1 MLEQR
6 VVKKVI
12 VKKKMGKKR
21 QDYSISYDDLFVIK
35 RWILTGSFNNSFSV
49 NENKIDFSKIN
60 LIRKAS
66 FSEPYELKKALLGY
80 SKIAFKKDTLFIT
93 LILLSSGNFQ
103 AKKLFKDSFN
113 EIVKTP
119 NDLYKF
125 MSLIR
130 KYRGLGSIIHTA
142 IKNWFKTKSVIE
154 LERMFVEEQAK
165 YNWSGQDIVRMI
177 KPKPR
182 DRKES
187 LLLKWLVKNEISDD
201 DLLEY
206 KNDLSKIYFHETL
219 KADTSVPAIDLIKN
233 EITLKMVP
241 SNVYLNYANEL
252 REETD
257 EELILSLKKEIKE
270 EAVSLLDDTLRRNNL
285 KLDILDL
292 LIIQKEV
299 YENNYN
305 KKIIDQLDS
314 IISYKI
320 KKNIDSNKDT
330 LHIIDMDSNMFS
342 DINKS
347 YNETYAVIS
356 SIFTSSTKE
365 VYSFSG
371 RKIVRDSRRSI
382 IEAEGFQEE
391 LGKITKL
398 NIDRVKEASDFFM
411 PKNIFVWSNKTY
423 LKDLEKSLSVLN
435 ILYSKTKVCFMNL
448 SNSKLNNKNPKYYVI
463 NGFNKNTK
471 KIIKLIEKG
480 LLN

>member
-21 QDYSISYDDLFVIK
+21 QDYSISYDDLFIIK

-66 FSEPYELKKALLGY
+66 FSEPYELKKALLSY

-125 MSLIR
+125 MSLIK

-142 IKNWFKTKSVIE
+142 IKNWFKTKSVAD
-154 LERMFVEEQAK
+154 LETLFVAEQAK

-182 DRKES
+182 DRKENLFFKWLS
-187 LLLKWLVKNEISDD
+187 KNMNSDDLIEYKDLLPKIYYHELLKTEKNI
-201 DLLEY
+201 
-206 KNDLSKIYFHETL
+206 
-219 KADTSVPAIDLIKN
+219 PIDELIKK

-241 SNVYLNYANEL
+241 SNVYLNYVDGL
-252 REETD
+252 KQLTEE
-257 EELILSLKKEIKE
+257 EAVLSLKKQVDKKTYPVINK
-270 EAVSLLDDTLRRNNL
+270 ALKNNNL
-285 KLDILDL
+285 KLNILEL
-292 LIIQKEV
+292 FSLQNEV
-299 YENNYN
+299 YENVFN
-305 KKIIDQLDS
+305 KEIINNFDS
-314 IISYKI
+314 VITHKI
-320 KKNIDSNKDT
+320 KKNSKSNKEVM
-330 LHIIDMDSNMFS
+330 HIVDMDTGMFS
-342 DINKS
+342 NTDKT
-347 YNETYAVIS
+347 YNLTYAVIA
-356 SIFTSSTKE
+356 SILTSNTDE

-371 RKIVRDSRRSI
+371 KKIVRNSRRSI
-382 IEAEGFQEE
+382 IEAEGFQENF
-391 LGKITKL
+391 GKITKL
-398 NIDRVKEASDFFM
+398 NIDKIKEASDYFV
-411 PKNIFVWSNKTY
+411 PKNIFVWSNRSFT
-423 LKDLEKSLSVLN
+423 KDLEKNLSILN
-435 ILYSKTKVCFMNL
+435 MLYSKTKVCFINL
-448 SNSKLNNKNPKYYVI
+448 NNSKLNNKNPKYFVV
-463 NGFNKNTK
+463 NGFNKNTM
-471 KIIKLIEKG
+471 KIIKMIENKTIS
-480 LLN
+480 

>member
-1 MLEQR
+1 
-6 VVKKVI
+6 
-12 VKKKMGKKR
+12 
-21 QDYSISYDDLFVIK
+21 
-35 RWILTGSFNNSFSV
+35 
-49 NENKIDFSKIN
+49 
-60 LIRKAS
+60 
-66 FSEPYELKKALLGY
+66 
-80 SKIAFKKDTLFIT
+80 
-93 LILLSSGNFQ
+93 
-103 AKKLFKDSFN
+103 
-113 EIVKTP
+113 
-119 NDLYKF
+119 
-125 MSLIR
+125 
-130 KYRGLGSIIHTA
+130 
-142 IKNWFKTKSVIE
+142 
-154 LERMFVEEQAK
+154 
-165 YNWSGQDIVRMI
+165 MI

-187 LLLKWLVKNEISDD
+187 LLLKWLVKNEISND

-219 KADTSVPAIDLIKN
+219 KTGTNVPTVDLVKN
-233 EITLKMVP
+233 GITLKMVP
-241 SNVYLNYANEL
+241 SNVYLNYVNEL
-252 REETD
+252 KKETD
-257 EELILSLKKEIKE
+257 EELVLSLKNGIKE
-270 EAVSLLDDTLRRNNL
+270 EAVSLLDDTLRRNSL

-292 LIIQKEV
+292 LIVQKEV

-314 IISYKI
+314 IISYRI

-342 DINKS
+342 DINKP

-356 SIFTSSTKE
+356 SILTSSTKE

-371 RKIVRDSRRSI
+371 KKIVRDSRRSI
-382 IEAEGFQEE
+382 IEAEGLQEE